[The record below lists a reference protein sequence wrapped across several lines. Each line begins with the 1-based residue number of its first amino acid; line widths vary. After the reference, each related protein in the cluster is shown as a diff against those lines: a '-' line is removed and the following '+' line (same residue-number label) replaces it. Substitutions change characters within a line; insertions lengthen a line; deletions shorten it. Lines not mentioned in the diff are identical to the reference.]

1 MLVAIHIMAQ
11 CHCAVFGGIM
21 HTQYSMLHGGI
32 LAAEKAS
39 NYDFIRSK
47 GVGSFIFREVI
58 APLDLQTI

>member
-1 MLVAIHIMAQ
+1 MSWCCIWGNNA
-11 CHCAVFGGIM
+11 
-21 HTQYSMLHGGI
+21 HTIQYMLHGGI

-58 APLDLQTI
+58 APLDLQNSEKV